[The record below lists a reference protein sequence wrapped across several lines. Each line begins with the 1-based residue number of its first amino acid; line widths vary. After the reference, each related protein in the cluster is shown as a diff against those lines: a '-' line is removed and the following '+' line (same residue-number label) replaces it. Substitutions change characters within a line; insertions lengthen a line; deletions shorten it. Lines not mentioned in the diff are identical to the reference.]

1 MKRALLTI
9 VLLLMVAC
17 GYSQSTSYTQKWN
30 DLYKRTE
37 FFDSYGNLQGWA
49 KYNDLYKR
57 WELFNSNSRMI
68 GYYQWNDLYKRWE
81 YHESAY

>member
-57 WELFNSNSRMI
+57 FTKQVSS
-68 GYYQWNDLYKRWE
+68 KRF
-81 YHESAY
+81 SVA